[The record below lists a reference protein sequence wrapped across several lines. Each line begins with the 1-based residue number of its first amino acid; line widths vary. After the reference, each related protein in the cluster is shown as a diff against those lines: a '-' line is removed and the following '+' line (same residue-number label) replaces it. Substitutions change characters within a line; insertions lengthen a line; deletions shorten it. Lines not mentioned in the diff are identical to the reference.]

1 MCGGKFNSLYLYIKK
16 KYKTMSEDIRKMID
30 KVKNFKQFINENN
43 EIAQYINIDDIKTEK
58 ELISVDTKNVND
70 IISTSR
76 SGKMPLDKLRVMTM
90 VDKLNGGGTLPPV
103 KINDDNM
110 LIDGHHRYM
119 AYKLANI
126 NEIPF
131 VRG

>member
-1 MCGGKFNSLYLYIKK
+1 
-16 KYKTMSEDIRKMID
+16 MSEDIRKMID
-30 KVKNFKQFINENN
+30 KIKNFKQFVNENN
-43 EIAQYINIDDIKTEK
+43 ENIQYINVDDIKTEK
-58 ELISVDTKNVND
+58 EMIPVDTKNVND

-76 SGKMPLDKLRVMTM
+76 GGKMPLDKLRVMTM
-90 VDKLNGGGTLPPV
+90 VDKLNSGGTLPPV

-131 VRG
+131 VRV

>member
-1 MCGGKFNSLYLYIKK
+1 MGGIFNYEYLYIKI
-16 KYKTMSEDIRKMID
+16 KTMSEDIRKMID

-43 EIAQYINIDDIKTEK
+43 ETTQYINVDDIKTEK
-58 ELISVDTKNVND
+58 EMIPVDTKNVND

-90 VDKLNGGGTLPPV
+90 VDKLNSGGTLPPV
-103 KINDDNM
+103 KIDNDNM

-126 NEIPF
+126 NKIPF

>member
-1 MCGGKFNSLYLYIKK
+1 MNDNSKIRNIIK
-16 KYKTMSEDIRKMID
+16 TTLNEWLSE
-30 KVKNFKQFINENN
+30 Q
-43 EIAQYINIDDIKTEK
+43 AQYINIDDIKTEK
-58 ELISVDTKNVND
+58 EMIPVDTKNVND

-90 VDKLNGGGTLPPV
+90 VNKLKSGGTLPPI

-110 LIDGHHRYM
+110 LIDGHHRYI

-126 NEIPF
+126 SEIPF
-131 VRG
+131 VSG

>member
-1 MCGGKFNSLYLYIKK
+1 MCKEMREQIN
-16 KYKTMSEDIRKMID
+16 
-30 KVKNFKQFINENN
+30 KVKNFKQFINEHNDTT
-43 EIAQYINIDDIKTEK
+43 QYINVDDIKTEK
-58 ELISVDTKNVND
+58 EMIPVDTKNVND

-76 SGKMPLDKLRVMTM
+76 IGKMPLDKLRVMTM
-90 VDKLNGGGTLPPV
+90 VDKLNNGGTLPPV

-131 VRG
+131 VRV

>member
-1 MCGGKFNSLYLYIKK
+1 MDNNSK
-16 KYKTMSEDIRKMID
+16 IRKII
-30 KVKNFKQFINENN
+30 KTTLNEWLN
-43 EIAQYINIDDIKTEK
+43 EQEQYINIDDIKTEK
-58 ELISVDTKNVND
+58 EMIPVDTKNVND
-70 IISTSR
+70 VISTSR

-126 NEIPF
+126 NKIPF
-131 VRG
+131 VRWVNF

>member
-1 MCGGKFNSLYLYIKK
+1 
-16 KYKTMSEDIRKMID
+16 MSEDIRKMID
-30 KVKNFKQFINENN
+30 KFKNFKQSINENN
-43 EIAQYINIDDIKTEK
+43 DTTKYIDIDDIKTDK
-58 ELISVDTKNVND
+58 EMIPVDTKNFND

-90 VDKLNGGGTLPPV
+90 VDKLNSGGVLPPV
-103 KINDDNM
+103 KINNDNM

-119 AYKLANI
+119 AYKIANI
-126 NEIPF
+126 QKIPF

>member
-1 MCGGKFNSLYLYIKK
+1 LGGIFNYEYLYIKI
-16 KYKTMSEDIRKMID
+16 KTMSEDIRKMID

-43 EIAQYINIDDIKTEK
+43 ETTQYINVDDIKTEK
-58 ELISVDTKNVND
+58 EMIPVDTKNVND

-90 VDKLNGGGTLPPV
+90 VDKLNSGGTLPPV
-103 KINDDNM
+103 KIDNDNM

-126 NEIPF
+126 NKIPF

>member
-1 MCGGKFNSLYLYIKK
+1 MDNNI
-16 KYKTMSEDIRKMID
+16 IRKII
-30 KVKNFKQFINENN
+30 KTALNEWLN
-43 EIAQYINIDDIKTEK
+43 EEEQYINIDDITTEK
-58 ELISVDTKNVND
+58 KMILVNTKNVND
-70 IISTSR
+70 IISASR

-90 VDKLNGGGTLPPV
+90 VDKLKNNGILPPV
-103 KINDDNM
+103 KIDDENM

-119 AYKLANI
+119 AYKLSNI